1 MTSILLLGLFIGM
14 QHALEA
20 DHLAA
25 VSAIAARQRSV
36 RRIVAHGAIWGLG
49 HTLTLMAVAGGAV
62 VLGVAIGPD
71 LSAALETAVGVMLVG
86 LGGHL
91 VVRLIRDRIHFHM
104 HVHKN
109 GHGPGQGDVV
119 HFHAHAHAGE
129 TEDHARSDHDHEH
142 PERFPV
148 RTLLVG
154 LMHGLAGSAALLVL
168 TASTVESAGLGFA
181 YIVLFGVG
189 SMAGMAAL
197 SMVIAVPLAY
207 SARVLTWAN
216 RAVQGGVGA
225 ATMAL
230 GLYVIYENAA
240 VYLAA

>member
-25 VSAIAARQRSV
+25 VSAIAARQKSV
-36 RRIVAHGAIWGLG
+36 KRIVAHGAVWGLG

-62 VLGVAIGPD
+62 ALGIAIGPD
-71 LSAALETAVGVMLVG
+71 LSAALETAVGLMLVG
-86 LGGHL
+86 LGANL
-91 VVRLIRDRIHFHM
+91 IYRLIRDRIHFHM
-104 HVHKN
+104 HKH
-109 GHGPGQGDVV
+109 GDVT

-142 PERFPV
+142 PQSFPV

-181 YIVLFGVG
+181 YIVLFGLG
-189 SMAGMAAL
+189 SIAGMAAL

-225 ATMAL
+225 ANMAL
-230 GLYVIYENAA
+230 GLFVISENAA
-240 VYLAA
+240 VYLAAYLA

>member
-1 MTSILLLGLFIGM
+1 MNSILLLGLFIGM

-25 VSAIAARQRSV
+25 VSAIAARQKTV
-36 RRIVAHGAIWGLG
+36 RRIIAHGAVWGLG

-62 VLGVAIGPD
+62 VLGIAINPD

-86 LGGHL
+86 LGAHL
-91 VVRLIRDRIHFHM
+91 IYRLVRDRIHFHI
-104 HVHKN
+104 HK
-109 GHGPGQGDVV
+109 HGDVT

-129 TEDHARSDHDHEH
+129 TQDHARSDHDHEH
-142 PERFPV
+142 PEGFPV
-148 RTLLVG
+148 HTLLVG

-181 YIVLFGVG
+181 YIVLFGLG
-189 SMAGMAAL
+189 SIAGMAAL

-230 GLYVIYENAA
+230 RLFVIYENAA
-240 VYLAA
+240 AYLAA

>member
-25 VSAIAARQRSV
+25 VSAIAARQKTV
-36 RRIVAHGAIWGLG
+36 RRIIAHGAVWGLG

-62 VLGVAIGPD
+62 VLGIAINPD

-86 LGGHL
+86 LGAHL
-91 VVRLIRDRIHFHM
+91 IYRLVRDRIHFHI
-104 HVHKN
+104 HK
-109 GHGPGQGDVV
+109 HGDVT

-129 TEDHARSDHDHEH
+129 TQDHARSDHDHEH
-142 PERFPV
+142 PEGFPV

-181 YIVLFGVG
+181 YIVLFGLG
-189 SMAGMAAL
+189 SIAGMAAL

-230 GLYVIYENAA
+230 GLFVIYENAA
-240 VYLAA
+240 AYLAA

>member
-25 VSAIAARQRSV
+25 VSAIAARQKSV
-36 RRIVAHGAIWGLG
+36 KRIVAHGAVWGLG

-62 VLGVAIGPD
+62 VLGLTIGPD
-71 LSAALETAVGVMLVG
+71 LSAALETAVGLMLVG
-86 LGGHL
+86 LGAHL
-91 VVRLIRDRIHFHM
+91 IYRLIRDRIHFHM
-104 HVHKN
+104 HKH
-109 GHGPGQGDVV
+109 GDVT

-142 PERFPV
+142 PQGFPV

-181 YIVLFGVG
+181 YIVLFGLG
-189 SMAGMAAL
+189 SIAGMAAL

-230 GLYVIYENAA
+230 GLFVIYENAA
-240 VYLAA
+240 HYLTA

>member
-25 VSAIAARQRSV
+25 VSAIAARQKTV
-36 RRIVAHGAIWGLG
+36 RRIVAHGAVWGLG

-62 VLGVAIGPD
+62 VLGVAINPD

-86 LGGHL
+86 LGAHL
-91 VVRLIRDRIHFHM
+91 IYRLIRDRIHFHM
-104 HVHKN
+104 HRH
-109 GHGPGQGDVV
+109 GDVT

-142 PERFPV
+142 PEGFPV
-148 RTLLVG
+148 KTLLVG

-181 YIVLFGVG
+181 YIVLFGMG
-189 SMAGMAAL
+189 SIAGMAAL

-230 GLYVIYENAA
+230 GLYVVYENAA
-240 VYLAA
+240 VYLASYLAA